1 MFVKCP
7 PVRLAPDS
15 ETSELQLPQHS
26 SAEPGFSRS
35 GSLSC
40 MMQEADRMSR
50 FPLKFATRL
59 SLLGLVGCMYPP
71 MYQQSPYGS
80 QQMYSPPGS
89 MAPSGTIVVPP
100 SNAPFYT
107 PGGSTYSTPGTP
119 SQPDDFSKPAES
131 KDPRFFGAEDDKV
144 PLPSDPGGS
153 TRPFL
158 EDLGQP

>member
-1 MFVKCP
+1 
-7 PVRLAPDS
+7 
-15 ETSELQLPQHS
+15 
-26 SAEPGFSRS
+26 
-35 GSLSC
+35 

-80 QQMYSPPGS
+80 QQMPYGQQMYSPPGS